1 MEVVAVN
8 DPDDITSAER
18 AAELR
23 KCAEKSEA
31 FDVLKLSAAEREY
44 LLMTTHVERE
54 RQMLARI
61 ESLAEDRPQRME
73 FVRAGRAPLAA
84 NLRMQDI
91 LQRLTGSVKE
101 ELRGGMAGGREL
113 GVGRLVFCFDQTRPM
128 PIHYERTFAGWP
140 GGMQCLHL
148 PSAERRPNRN

>member
-1 MEVVAVN
+1 M
-8 DPDDITSAER
+8 TSAER

-61 ESLAEDRPQRME
+61 EALAEDRPQRME
-73 FVRAGRAPLAA
+73 FVRAARAPLAA

-91 LQRLTGSVKE
+91 LQRLRV
-101 ELRGGMAGGREL
+101 
-113 GVGRLVFCFDQTRPM
+113 
-128 PIHYERTFAGWP
+128 H
-140 GGMQCLHL
+140 
-148 PSAERRPNRN
+148 